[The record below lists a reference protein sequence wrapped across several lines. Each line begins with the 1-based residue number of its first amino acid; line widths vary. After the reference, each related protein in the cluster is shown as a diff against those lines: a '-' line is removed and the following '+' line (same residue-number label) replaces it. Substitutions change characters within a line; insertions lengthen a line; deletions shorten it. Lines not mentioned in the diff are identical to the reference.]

1 MGGRGKSS
9 RGDAKGLECRLAEE
23 VVAGFEEVWEKIQQ
37 HAGETFYLLGG
48 MTFTYEVRADQLQPS
63 TSERPIARSD
73 FERVYAMGEVPNQRA
88 LKSMGFAAG
97 APFLFS
103 ILTDPRLRAQ

>member
-1 MGGRGKSS
+1 M
-9 RGDAKGLECRLAEE
+9 
-23 VVAGFEEVWEKIQQ
+23 AGFEEVWTRIQQ

-63 TSERPIARSD
+63 ASEHPIPRRD
-73 FERVYAMGEVPNQRA
+73 FERVYAMGKIPTQRA
-88 LKSMGFAAG
+88 LKSMGFAG

-103 ILTDPRLRAQ
+103 ILTDRRLRPQ